1 MTIGLNESIHLA
13 SLTSTAEKLV
23 RSIFLH
29 AKDRHFTALL
39 QSNFFHSGQNKSAST
54 DDDLAVYTIAT
65 EIEEQVP
72 TKVIDT
78 TYLNNEEDLELLKE
92 QDSFLYYSIPSIRK
106 ATFQGTD
113 ISMSSI
119 KASASKIE
127 RKSRV
132 SFECHPDLFDQGEE
146 EDFDSISS
154 ELKLLGIE
162 IQ

>member
-1 MTIGLNESIHLA
+1 MTIGPNESIHLA

-29 AKDRHFTALL
+29 AKDCHFTALL
-39 QSNFFHSGQNKSAST
+39 QSNFFHSGQNKSASNT

-65 EIEEQVP
+65 ETEEQVP
-72 TKVIDT
+72 TKVIDP
-78 TYLNNEEDLELLKE
+78 TYLNNEVDLELLKE

-113 ISMSSI
+113 INMSSI
-119 KASASKIE
+119 KASTSKIE

-132 SFECHPDLFDQGEE
+132 SFECHPDLFDQGDEE
-146 EDFDSISS
+146 VDYDQM
-154 ELKLLGIE
+154 LKLLDIE
-162 IQ
+162 MH